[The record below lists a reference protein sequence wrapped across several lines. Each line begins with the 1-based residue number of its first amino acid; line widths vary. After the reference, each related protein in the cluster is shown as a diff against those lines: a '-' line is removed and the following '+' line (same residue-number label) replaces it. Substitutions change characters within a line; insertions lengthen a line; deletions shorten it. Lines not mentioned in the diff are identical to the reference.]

1 MNRSIFRAGL
11 ALSLLTLTACTGGTE
26 ATSSSTS
33 TSPSPTT
40 ASATSTRITDAG
52 PRPVG
57 ESQGY
62 FNTETNEDILTVNVT
77 SVEPISKDTCTSVFT
92 SDLPEGK
99 ELIRLEVTFEAGSQ
113 EALDRIESSSLDLY
127 PNSSW
132 GWVDAD
138 GYKIEGAFES
148 FCLGDADQEP
158 AEELA
163 GGQKTRG
170 SVVLAVPAGDLAK
183 GMPFYEPA
191 WAPFPLEWTQ
201 AEG

>member
-1 MNRSIFRAGL
+1 MNRSIFQAGL

-33 TSPSPTT
+33 TSPSPT

-52 PRPVG
+52 PRPIG